1 MDTLNQYL
9 KATMEDMKTQMKNF
23 DEVLKHQM
31 MILAERR
38 DEIVNIETRMERF
51 SHLFRHKKQQLS
63 Y

>member
-23 DEVLKHQM
+23 DEMLKHQI

-38 DEIVNIETRMERF
+38 DEIVNI
-51 SHLFRHKKQQLS
+51 
-63 Y
+63 